1 MVERQRL
8 DKLKRLMEAET
19 YTKIIKKGFISNELE
34 LERALII
41 ERKLRLLALEDL
53 QYQQIR
59 TDLRAIIKKY
69 ESKTWSKDSEI
80 SAEKMDESDAAELF
94 TEVERQFVANRK
106 QIIKSKLT
114 DLDLNQQDL
123 ALILNHSKSYMSELI
138 NGISPFSTK
147 DLIIIHKL
155 FSIRLEQLIPTTI
168 PQKETGRIKN
178 SILKINKPKLQ
189 LQQNDL
195 VFA

>member
-1 MVERQRL
+1 M
-8 DKLKRLMEAET
+8 KAET

-34 LERALII
+34 LERALIT
-41 ERKLRLLALEDL
+41 ERKLRLLALEDP

-59 TDLRAIIKKY
+59 MELRSIIKKY
-69 ESKTWSKDSEI
+69 ESTTWSKDSEI

-168 PQKETGRIKN
+168 PQNETGRIKN